1 MTLPSIRYVQA
12 PGARLAFRTFGNYD
26 APPLVMAHGMQ
37 DVGATLDPVAKHLAQ
52 TFCVHVLDLRGHGDS
67 GQPGIYALSHFVYDM
82 VVLLDH
88 LGLEKAAFWGHSL
101 GGQVLTRFAAMFPDR
116 ISMLV
121 AAEGLGPP
129 HFEGRYKG
137 EPGLAGEGRRLEQI
151 MQTRP
156 RALPSKEFAAER
168 LLANNPRLSESQAHW
183 IATVATRQLE
193 NGELH
198 WAFDMRVRMVF
209 AGAEDSYRFWPNV
222 LCPTL
227 LVFGAHAHEY
237 WAKVV
242 APKGGWD
249 GKFAT
254 GELDARV
261 AKFPNA
267 RATILNHSGHMV
279 HHDEPDRLAAES
291 LSFLTEMMS
300 A

>member
-37 DVGATLDPVAKHLAQ
+37 DVGATLDPVAKQLAE

-249 GKFAT
+249 GKCAT
-254 GELDARV
+254 GELEARV